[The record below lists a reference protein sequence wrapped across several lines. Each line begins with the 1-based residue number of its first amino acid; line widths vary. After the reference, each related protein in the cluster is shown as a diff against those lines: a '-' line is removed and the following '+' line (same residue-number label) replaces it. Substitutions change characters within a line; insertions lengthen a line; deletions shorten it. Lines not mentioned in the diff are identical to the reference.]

1 MAEQAIN
8 GVSPD
13 NEEKPVILIAD
24 DSRVVRVSLKN
35 ILKNDCQLIEA
46 EDGQQAWELLLE
58 HPDIRLIFSDLS
70 MPRLDGRE
78 LLKKIRQSEINR
90 IRNLPFI
97 VVTGN
102 EEDPDTRQEL
112 QDSGATEMV
121 RKPFDPARIVSFVGT
136 LVSRQ
141 EDESYFILPD
151 EQDQSQFL
159 AGIITQN
166 EFMESASKELSFAI
180 RNKNELAVA
189 LLKID
194 QFDTIYS
201 HYSEPAVEHI
211 LTTTAEIIRQ
221 HIHPDDTM
229 AYFGAGLYAILR
241 PASNAIGT
249 RYIGRRIIE
258 DLTAKQFYL
267 GETDETVSASIGIS
281 APEIKHGTRLREL
294 LLLAEGRLK
303 AAMDLGGN
311 RVIDKGND
319 TLMPVSALLDS
330 SQDLGTPSALSGKS
344 AYESGGSQRPEHG
357 SATLTDPRQP
367 YAETDL
373 LEAQK
378 QITRLDQR
386 IDQLAGENK
395 DLQAQVERWRKQSA
409 ESEQLRRRVFE
420 LESEQQQIQ
429 LKFSDLLAEN
439 AAIKERAERAEK
451 ENQALVNSEEERT
464 EALKQSNQ
472 FYADENLR
480 LEGQLDAL
488 NNRAQKAE
496 LAYRKSE
503 QLILSLKDNIAL
515 LRNQLEQTQE
525 QLSEA
530 RRAPPPAPPQPVP
543 APVIEAPPALTP
555 DMRKATPAPS
565 SEPADSDLIFDGF
578 PSSETVQKVKAP
590 VVSIF
595 PAKTSVASTPPE
607 PSPPLSTPE
616 SMDKPEISQLS
627 IPVYRVEDHR
637 PPLPK
642 ERRPLSSFSIAILI
656 LVTML
661 GLGGGLFYNYMQK
674 TSGRVANMEAGGTS
688 ASMPQSDAQAAGGN
702 GKRTRSAAA
711 ESLAP
716 NERQQVIS
724 TLSSAMSVLPQN
736 PASISDKAK
745 IEAELTLRQMAE
757 AAFSQQLQQIN
768 NGEKRQANPRPHSE
782 QASIDESGAAS
793 VSADMADNAT
803 ARTLDAAA
811 TETVISEGSAPTAVA
826 PAPAR

>member
-8 GVSPD
+8 GVTPD
-13 NEEKPVILIAD
+13 NDEKPVILIAD

-70 MPRLDGRE
+70 MPRLDGRG
-78 LLKKIRQSEINR
+78 LLRKIRQSEINR

-102 EEDPDTRQEL
+102 EEDADVRQEL

-141 EDESYFILPD
+141 DDESYFILPD
-151 EQDQSQFL
+151 SQDQSQFL
-159 AGIITQN
+159 AGIISQN

-194 QFDTIYS
+194 QFDTIDS

-211 LTTTAEIIRQ
+211 LMTTAEIIRH

-258 DLTAKQFYL
+258 DLTSKQFYL

-319 TLMPVSALLDS
+319 TLTPVSSLLDS
-330 SQDLGTPSALSGKS
+330 SQELGTQSNLSGKT
-344 AYESGGSQRPEHG
+344 ANESDDSQRQSH
-357 SATLTDPRQP
+357 SAAAQSDPRQP
-367 YAETDL
+367 YGEADL
-373 LEAQK
+373 QEAQK
-378 QITRLDQR
+378 QIARLNQQLDQ
-386 IDQLAGENK
+386 LGGENR

-420 LESEQQQIQ
+420 LESEQQQMQ
-429 LKFSDLLAEN
+429 LKFNDLLAEN
-439 AAIKERAERAEK
+439 AVNKERAERAEQEK
-451 ENQALVNSEEERT
+451 QTLADSEEERT
-464 EALKQSNQ
+464 ETLKQSNQ

-530 RRAPPPAPPQPVP
+530 RRTPPPAAPVAAP
-543 APVIEAPPALTP
+543 APLIEEPPAVTP
-555 DMRKATPAPS
+555 DMRETATAQS
-565 SEPADSDLIFDGF
+565 SEAVEIDLKFDGF
-578 PSSETVQKVKAP
+578 PSTESVQKEKAP

-595 PAKTSVASTPPE
+595 PAKSSAPGTPPE
-607 PSPPLSTPE
+607 PGPSPLTSE
-616 SMDKPEISQLS
+616 SRDKPVNTELS
-627 IPVYRVEDHR
+627 IPVYRVEDLR

-642 ERRPLSSFSIAILI
+642 ERRPLSSFSIAMLI
-656 LVTML
+656 LVVML
-661 GLGGGLFYNYMQK
+661 ALGGGLFYNYMQK
-674 TSGRVANMEAGGTS
+674 TSDRVADMEAGGDAS
-688 ASMPQSDAQAAGGN
+688 ASKMRSTGQAPDA
-702 GKRTRSAAA
+702 
-711 ESLAP
+711 
-716 NERQQVIS
+716 RQQVIS
-724 TLSSAMSVLPQN
+724 TRSSAMSVLPQN
-736 PASISDKAK
+736 PNSISDQAK
-745 IEAELTLRQMAE
+745 HEAELTLRQMAE
-757 AAFSQQLQQIN
+757 ETFNQQLQQIKSD
-768 NGEKRQANPRPHSE
+768 EMRQDSQTPRSE
-782 QASIDESGAAS
+782 PISIDESGSAS
-793 VSADMADNAT
+793 ASANMADSASARSTDGAESAVVGT
-803 ARTLDAAA
+803 ANDTSSD
-811 TETVISEGSAPTAVA
+811 TVIPENTVPDITT
-826 PAPAR
+826 PAR